1 MNVTPV
7 SNPRPDV
14 PGIEVIPTGPRA
26 AFESEEHVSSI
37 NTRRVAAVALAGLTL
52 LSVGACSDKSNS
64 GTKASDPADAKIC
77 VDYPRSDT
85 DFWNAFIAYVPK
97 YAKEMNLNI
106 QESNSNND
114 IQKLI
119 ANVTACVNQ
128 GGKAV
133 VIAPQDTAAVAPLL
147 DQMKAKKIPVVTL
160 DTAPDSGSAY
170 MVVRADN
177 KALGSQACEF
187 LGEKMGGKGSVV
199 ELMGGQ
205 DSVNFPYR
213 REGFG
218 ECMKSKFPDIKV
230 IEEPS
235 EWQADKAQSQLQTAI
250 GANSDVRGVYM
261 AASFALSG
269 TIQVLKAAGKPIDP
283 ADPKHVFV
291 VSNDGIPEEYKDIKE
306 GTLDAT
312 VSQPADLYAK
322 YGLYYAE
329 QALQGKTFQEGPTD
343 HDSTIVKDD
352 NGFLEDQLPSV
363 LVSKDNVDDPNL
375 WGNPLK

>member
-1 MNVTPV
+1 
-7 SNPRPDV
+7 
-14 PGIEVIPTGPRA
+14 
-26 AFESEEHVSSI
+26 VSSI

-52 LSVGACSDKSNS
+52 LSVGACSDKSTS
-64 GTKASDPADAKIC
+64 GTKASGSADAKIC

-85 DFWNAFIAYVPK
+85 DFWNAFISYVPK

-106 QESNSNND
+106 QESSSNND

-133 VIAPQDTAAVAPLL
+133 LIAPQDTAAVAPLL

-177 KALGSQACEF
+177 RAYGTKACEF

-199 ELMGGQ
+199 ELMGSQ
-205 DSVNFPYR
+205 DSINGRDR
-213 REGFG
+213 RESFG
-218 ECMKSKFPDIKV
+218 ECMKAKYPAIKV

-261 AASFALSG
+261 AASFALAG
-269 TIQVLKAAGKPIDP
+269 TLQVLKAAGAPTDP
-283 ADPKHVFV
+283 SDPKHVFV
-291 VSNDGIPEEYKDIKE
+291 VSNDGIPQELEDIRA

-329 QALQGKTFQEGPTD
+329 QAIKGKKFSTGPTD
-343 HDSTIVKDD
+343 HDSNIVTDE
-352 NGFLEDQLPSV
+352 NGFLEDQLAAP
-363 LVSKDNVDDPNL
+363 LVTKDNASDPTL
-375 WGNPLK
+375 WGNTLK

>member
-1 MNVTPV
+1 VLDIH
-7 SNPRPDV
+7 SDV
-14 PGIEVIPTGPRA
+14 PTGPRA
-26 AFESEEHVSSI
+26 AFESEENVNSS
-37 NTRRVAAVALAGLTL
+37 NSKRVAALALAGLTL
-52 LSVGACSDKSNS
+52 LSVGACSGKSSS
-64 GTKASDPADAKIC
+64 GTSSGSAGAKIC

-85 DFWNAFIAYVPK
+85 DFWNAFISYVPK
-97 YAKEMNLNI
+97 YAKEMKLNI

-187 LGEKMGGKGSVV
+187 LGDKMGGKGSVV

-205 DSVNFPYR
+205 DSVNGRDR

-218 ECMKSKFPDIKV
+218 SCMSSKFSGIKV

-235 EWQADKAQSQLQTAI
+235 EWAADKAQSQLQTAI

-269 TIQVLKAAGKPIDP
+269 TIQVLKAAGKPADP
-283 ADPKHVFV
+283 SDPKHVFV
-291 VSNDGIPEEYKDIKE
+291 VSNDGIPEEYKDINA

-329 QALQGKTFQEGPTD
+329 QAIKGKTFQPGTTD
-343 HDSTIVKDD
+343 HSSTIVTDG

-363 LVSKDNVDDPNL
+363 LVTKDNVSDPTL
-375 WGNPLK
+375 WGNTLK